1 MIKVLVC
8 LLSLPIAAFAACPDY
23 SAIENAP
30 QLTSPTKQ
38 SFHHIKSRLVSMVY
52 QPWHMV
58 HDQIAQVGQA
68 IQVTAKFDYGMAS
81 HKDLEDETVQA
92 YLSGTGIDGWESLGE
107 FTSNDDGKVTV
118 NAGQRPIGEYRIR
131 FVVAGDLSTVDGF
144 VSVVEAGQKAV
155 LFDVDGTL
163 TTTDFEAYK
172 DYVGLKTATPYANA
186 INMVNAYKSKG
197 YQIIYLTARPYW
209 VTKDAREWF
218 AKMGI
223 PTGHYRSNDYAGLV
237 PPNTQA
243 HKTEYVR
250 YLKNT
255 VGLDI
260 VRAYG
265 NALTDIAAY
274 ADGGIA
280 KKDTWIIGV
289 NAGKNDTQAINT
301 DYTAHYHDMVIT
313 TPLVKNCSL

>member
-1 MIKVLVC
+1 MKKRLI
-8 LLSLPIAAFAACPDY
+8 LLCVMPTLAFAACPDY
-23 SAIENAP
+23 QAISNPPTLTLP
-30 QLTSPTKQ
+30 QAQ
-38 SFHHIKSRLVSMVY
+38 SFHHIKSRLFSLVY

-58 HDQIAQVGQA
+58 HDEIAQVGQA
-68 IQVTAKFDYGMAS
+68 IYVTAKFDYGMAS
-81 HKDLEDETVQA
+81 HKDLEDETIQA
-92 YLSGTGIDGWESLGE
+92 YLSGTGIDGWQSLGE

-118 NAGQRPIGEYRIR
+118 NVGQRPIGEYRVR

-144 VSVVEAGQKAV
+144 VSVVETGRKAV
-155 LFDVDGTL
+155 IFDVDGTL

-172 DYVGLKTATPYANA
+172 DYVGLKTATPYPNA
-186 INMVNAYKSKG
+186 INMVNAYKNKG

-209 VTKDAREWF
+209 VAKDAREWF
-218 AKMGI
+218 ANREM
-223 PTGHYRSNDYAGLV
+223 PTGHYRSNAYAGLV

-243 HKTEYVR
+243 HKTDYVR

-274 ADGGIA
+274 AEGGIDP
-280 KKDTWIIGV
+280 KDTWIIGV
-289 NAGKNDTQAINT
+289 NEGKNDTQAINA
-301 DYTAHYHDMVIT
+301 DYTAHYHKVVVN
-313 TPLVKNCSL
+313 TPAVDCH